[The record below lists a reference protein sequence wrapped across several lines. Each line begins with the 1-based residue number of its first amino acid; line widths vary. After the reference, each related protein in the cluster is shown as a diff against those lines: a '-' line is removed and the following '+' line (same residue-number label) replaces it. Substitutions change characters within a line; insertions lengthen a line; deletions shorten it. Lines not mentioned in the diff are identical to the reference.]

1 MAVDP
6 DTMITLLETFLQ
18 TSVGVSSIKHPDGR
32 TITMDR
38 GQAMTELSYWQSVK
52 SQQARGGLVM
62 SRLNLKGDA

>member
-1 MAVDP
+1 MSVNP
-6 DTMITLLETFLQ
+6 DTMITLLEAFLQ

-38 GQAMTELSYWQSVK
+38 AQAMAELSYWTSVK

-62 SRLNLKGDA
+62 SRLGLKGDA